1 MGQVGIE
8 KSVRAYPPGRVCKSV
23 LLGAGRSACACVI
36 ECVGGRECVPQR
48 EERLL
53 PHLFLSPE
61 MDQVEI
67 SPCTVD
73 QNTVCGCK
81 KNQYQEALSD
91 TLFRCRNCS
100 PCLNGTVQISCEH
113 GAPDPS
119 PILIAG
125 VGPVL
130 GGGSPPFCTPS
141 SRGSTFYPSHS
152 CSLGTPPLGPSIP
165 DPPGSPPAPQAA
177 GQPSSNCAAPL
188 STGSAKQNT
197 VCTCHTGF
205 FLKDNK
211 CVPCDK

>member
-1 MGQVGIE
+1 M
-8 KSVRAYPPGRVCKSV
+8 RAYPPGRVCESV

-81 KNQYQEALSD
+81 KNQYQESLSGI
-91 TLFRCRNCS
+91 LFRCRNCS
-100 PCLNGTVQISCEH
+100 PCLNGTVQIPCEH
-113 GAPDPS
+113 GPPDPS

-141 SRGSTFYPSHS
+141 PRGSTFYPSHS
-152 CSLGTPPLGPSIP
+152 CSLWGHLHSGHLSRALPAPALLLRLQASPPLTVLPLS
-165 DPPGSPPAPQAA
+165 PQAVRSRTPCA
-177 GQPSSNCAAPL
+177 PATQGSS
-188 STGSAKQNT
+188 
-197 VCTCHTGF
+197 
-205 FLKDNK
+205 
-211 CVPCDK
+211 